1 MACMDERIQIES
13 LAYGGEGVGHLD
25 DGRTAFV
32 PATCPGDE
40 VTVRIVEDK
49 KRFVRAEPVE
59 IVTPSKDRVGSHCD
73 EAADGNC
80 GGCPWAQIDYP
91 QQLRSKRRI
100 LLDALVHTGKMDR
113 SAVEKVLAPECTS
126 VVQKPWNFRNKVEC
140 EVGPGRD
147 GHPTLGMHSAGGDFH
162 PIKSCRLM
170 PEAFEKAPRQLAGA
184 LRIALGE
191 DLPGLVRVGLRNSER
206 TKDVEVA
213 LWTAP
218 GDFPRARVA
227 KLIGEALPV
236 SDVGVTRVLLKE
248 PEGSRKVVGVE
259 SLAGQGA
266 WHEQV
271 AGFDFLCSAPSFFQV
286 VTEGADALVRLVLE
300 GLQVEGADT
309 VFDLYSG
316 VGTFTLPLARSAGRV
331 VAVEMEGS
339 SIRDLRR
346 NLEDNGLEA
355 DVRGGDVARELAGLG
370 TADVLVVDPPRAG
383 LSAAALEAVL
393 ATRARRI
400 AYVSCDPATLARDL
414 AKMTGAG
421 GYNLASVTAID
432 LFPQT
437 YHVETVAV
445 LTRKD

>member
-1 MACMDERIQIES
+1 MDEKIQIES
-13 LAYGGEGVGHLD
+13 LAYGGDGVGHLG

-49 KRFVRAEPVE
+49 KRFVRAEAVE
-59 IVTPSKDRVGSHCD
+59 IVTPSNYRIDPHCD

-80 GGCPWAQIDYP
+80 GGCPWEQIDYP

-100 LLDALVHTGKMDR
+100 LLDALVHTGRMER
-113 SAVEKVLAPECTS
+113 SAVEQVLAPECVT
-126 VVQKPWNFRNKVEC
+126 VVEEPWNCRNKVEF
-140 EVGPGRD
+140 EVGEGED
-147 GHPTLGMHSAGGDFH
+147 GHPTLGMHSTGGDFH
-162 PIKSCRLM
+162 PIKSCRLA
-170 PEAFEKAPRQLAGA
+170 PEALTRAPRQLGGA

-191 DLPGLVRVGLRNSER
+191 ELPGLVRVGLRSSAR

-248 PEGSRKVVGVE
+248 PEGSRKVVGIE
-259 SLAGQGA
+259 SLAGRGV

-286 VTEGADALVRLVLE
+286 VTGGADALVRLVLE
-300 GLQVEGADT
+300 GLQVEGTDT

-316 VGTFTLPLARSAGRV
+316 IGTFTLPLASSAGRV

-355 DVRGGDVARELAGLG
+355 DVCGGDVARELAGLG
-370 TADVLVVDPPRAG
+370 AADAVVVDPPRVG
-383 LSAAALEAVL
+383 LSDAARKAVL

-414 AKMTGAG
+414 AEMTGAG
-421 GYNLASVTAID
+421 GYNLASVTPVD
-432 LFPQT
+432 MFPQT

-445 LTRKD
+445 LSRKD